1 MATEAAEPIYYNAR
15 YRHGVDEKRRVQI
28 PAKWRPSEE
37 GVQFALILWPHNGQL
52 DSCVLVL
59 PPALFAD
66 LVAKIKAMPF
76 ADPRAEA
83 LRRILGEKSDRVQ
96 VDKAG
101 RVCIPDWM
109 ATAAG
114 ITDEAVLNGMF
125 DRFQIWNPERYEA
138 TRAGVDA
145 LVKDAFSLI

>member
-1 MATEAAEPIYYNAR
+1 MANEASEPVYYNAR

-28 PAKWRPSEE
+28 PAKWRPADET
-37 GVQFALILWPHNGQL
+37 VKFTLILWPHNGQP
-52 DSCVLVL
+52 DSCLLVL
-59 PPALFAD
+59 PPDLFEQ
-66 LVAKIKAMPF
+66 LVQKIKAMPF

-96 VDKAG
+96 IDKAG
-101 RVCIPDWM
+101 RICIPDWM

-114 ITDEAVLNGMF
+114 INGEVVLNGMF
-125 DRFQIWNPERYEA
+125 DRFQVWSPDRYEA
-138 TRAGVDA
+138 TRPGVDA